1 MLRKIQQR
9 LFTTFEYDLAVIGG
23 GPGGYVA
30 AIKAAQQG
38 LKTACIEKRGT
49 LGGTCLNVGCIPA
62 KALLNSSHKYFEASK
77 HFKDHGILFD
87 SLSYNF
93 EQMMK
98 TKEQSVTGLT
108 KGIEG
113 LFKKNGVSYIKGAAS
128 FKDPHTLLVNNS
140 QEIRAKNIVIAT
152 GSEPTP
158 LPGKI
163 LEIDEKRILS
173 NSGAMALQEVPK
185 KMIVIGAGVIGLEL
199 GSVYSRLG
207 TEVTVV
213 EYLNRLAPTLD
224 TEVATTLQKILTKQ
238 GLKFVFNAKV
248 VGGSTGPD
256 SAIVK
261 LDPASPGIDVPSTL
275 EADYVLV
282 AIGRRAFTQGLHLDY
297 IDVSRDRQ
305 GKVNVNDHLQ
315 TFRHAHI
322 YAIGDCINGPMLA
335 HKAEEEGI
343 FVVEHMTGQGGHIN
357 YDAIPSVIYTMPEVA
372 QVGKTEEQL
381 IASKIPYTKGS
392 FPFLANSRARANQET
407 DGFVKALAHKDT
419 NVLLGLHIIGPLAGE
434 IIMEPVL
441 GMEYGASGEDIART
455 CHAHPGFGEAIKE
468 ACLATYGK
476 TINF

>member
-1 MLRKIQQR
+1 
-9 LFTTFEYDLAVIGG
+9 
-23 GPGGYVA
+23 
-30 AIKAAQQG
+30 
-38 LKTACIEKRGT
+38 
-49 LGGTCLNVGCIPA
+49 
-62 KALLNSSHKYFEASK
+62 
-77 HFKDHGILFD
+77 
-87 SLSYNF
+87 
-93 EQMMK
+93 
-98 TKEQSVTGLT
+98 
-108 KGIEG
+108 
-113 LFKKNGVSYIKGAAS
+113 
-128 FKDPHTLLVNNS
+128 
-140 QEIRAKNIVIAT
+140 
-152 GSEPTP
+152 
-158 LPGKI
+158 
-163 LEIDEKRILS
+163 
-173 NSGAMALQEVPK
+173 MALQEVPT

-261 LDPASPGIDVPSTL
+261 LDPASPGIDVPSTI
-275 EADYVLV
+275 E
-282 AIGRRAFTQGLHLDY
+282 
-297 IDVSRDRQ
+297 
-305 GKVNVNDHLQ
+305 
-315 TFRHAHI
+315 
-322 YAIGDCINGPMLA
+322 GPMLA

-455 CHAHPGFGEAIKE
+455 CHAHPGYGEAIKE